1 MLLSGRL
8 NPGTTFFFFSVFL
21 SRCTTCCHSSKADV
35 ISVQSRAWVSSLSPS
50 PAGPREIMACC
61 IAVSGVIRLCGTAA
75 PSLWCSCPLQ
85 GGWGPIAYTGY
96 SDGAGGDWQQHAP
109 VWDGRA
115 SPLLRCYSSGLQR
128 RAAHTQTHTAIMLND
143 DLPGSKS
150 IDIKNNKVASWW
162 IHTELKQWA
171 FITML
176 LSVFPGDM
184 LYKCQFHIFRF
195 HFNLSFSHFVT
206 CF

>member
-1 MLLSGRL
+1 MWCFCLDVSILVPL
-8 NPGTTFFFFSVFL
+8 FFFFL

-50 PAGPREIMACC
+50 PAGPWEIMACC
-61 IAVSGVIRLCGTAA
+61 IAVSGVIRLRGTAA

-109 VWDGRA
+109 VWDARA
-115 SPLLRCYSSGLQR
+115 KPLLRCYSSVLQR
-128 RAAHTQTHTAIMLND
+128 RAAHTQTHTHGYRNNAERWSTGI
-143 DLPGSKS
+143 KIHRYYIWYS
-150 IDIKNNKVASWW
+150 IASWW
-162 IHTELKQWA
+162 IQTELKEWA

-176 LSVFPGDM
+176 LSVFYGDFIQNVIC
-184 LYKCQFHIFRF
+184 YQHVI
-195 HFNLSFSHFVT
+195 
-206 CF
+206 